1 MTWKYNG
8 KSGSDRQ
15 TMVNKEMGIQNFKKF
30 LKQRGIERSV
40 GG

>member
-8 KSGSDRQ
+8 KSESDRR

-30 LKQRGIERSV
+30 LKQRGM
-40 GG
+40 